1 MATGLPLLRE
11 LPGKFRKSVA
21 RRGVGGTVALCCW
34 KVADPLGN
42 WLLPSRYRARRLDRE
57 FDLKHGV
64 DTAGLIELADLRIE
78 SANARQGN
86 PYAQT
91 RPTDFEI
98 FMKAVRANWEGFV
111 FVDFGSG
118 KGRALLLAAAYP
130 FRKIV
135 GVEFA
140 AELHAAALENVRRF
154 RDPTQRCGNFELHCM
169 DAADFPVPRDPA
181 VFYFYNPFRE
191 EVMARVLGNI
201 RRSLDEHP
209 REVFIIY
216 CNSVLR
222 GLVRQYGFEEVK
234 AGRWYA
240 IYKGPGRAAPAEN
253 PLVVAYEQSSA
264 Q

>member
-1 MATGLPLLRE
+1 MASGLPLLRE
-11 LPGKFRKSVA
+11 VTGKFRESVA
-21 RRGVGGTVALCCW
+21 RRGVGGTVALCYW

-64 DTAGLIELADLRIE
+64 DTAGVVELEGLRIE
-78 SANARQGN
+78 GGNAGYGVRHE
-86 PYAQT
+86 QT
-91 RPTDFEI
+91 RPTDFEM
-98 FMKAVRANWEGFV
+98 FMGAVRLNCEDFV

-140 AELHAAALENVRRF
+140 AELHAAAQENVRRF
-154 RDPTQRCGNFELHCM
+154 RDPAQRCGNFELHCM

-216 CNSVLR
+216 CNSMLR
-222 GLVRQYGFEEVK
+222 DLVRQFGFEEVK

-240 IYKGPGRAAPAEN
+240 IYKGPGR
-253 PLVVAYEQSSA
+253 VRRKSSRSGL
-264 Q
+264 